1 MKAGRIRIVA
11 DENIPA
17 VEQYFGDLGSIQR
30 LPGRTMTRAQ
40 LQDADVLLVR
50 SVTQVDRALLEGTRV
65 AFVGSCTIGTDH
77 LDTHWLDSQA
87 IPWSAAP
94 GCNANSV
101 VEYVFCALAALGRDW
116 RGQRFGIV
124 GCGNVGGL
132 LQRRLHGLG
141 NACRVYDPW
150 QQANADLATLEEVMA
165 QDVVC
170 LHAPLVKGGPHPTRH
185 MIDAAHLGAMQDGA
199 VLISAG
205 RGAVVDNSALLAL
218 LEGGKPLTTVL
229 DVWENEPAINTAL
242 LAKVDIGTPHIA
254 GYSHDGKLAGTRM
267 VREALSRA
275 LGLPALPDSGWAE
288 VAGAGEAATKRG
300 PLTLSPPASGKDSTG
315 DLAQMADLLLQ
326 MYDPRADDR
335 RLRAAAEAQLPLAQG
350 FDRLRRE
357 YPRRLEFSHY
367 RAGAAGLDS
376 ESRRQL
382 EILGLKWN

>member
-1 MKAGRIRIVA
+1 
-11 DENIPA
+11 
-17 VEQYFGDLGSIQR
+17 
-30 LPGRTMTRAQ
+30 MTREQ
-40 LQDADVLLVR
+40 LLDADVLLVR
-50 SVTQVDRALLEGTRV
+50 SVTPVDRELLEGTPV

-77 LDTHWLDSQA
+77 LDTTWLDRQG

-141 NACRVYDPW
+141 IECRVYDPW
-150 QQANADLATLEEVMA
+150 LQGNADLATLDEVMA

-170 LHAPLVKGGPHPTRH
+170 LHAPLVKDGPHPSLH
-185 MIDAAHLGAMQDGA
+185 MVDAEHLAAMKEGA

-205 RGAVVDNSALLAL
+205 RGAVVDNSTLLAL
-218 LEGGKPLTTVL
+218 LERGKPLTTVL
-229 DVWENEPAINTAL
+229 DVWENEPEINTAL

-267 VREALSRA
+267 VREALSSA
-275 LGLPALPDSGWAE
+275 LGLPTISEDAE
-288 VAGAGEAATKRG
+288 VKGEIREELGREFGAETQLR
-300 PLTLSPPASGKDSTG
+300 TLAPSRAGKDLKSDF
-315 DLAQMADLLLQ
+315 DLMADLLLQ

-335 RLRAAAEAQLPLAQG
+335 RLRAAANAQLPLAQG

-367 RAGAAGLDS
+367 RAGAAGLDT
-376 ESRRQL
+376 ESCRQL